1 MHLLVPL
8 NTARVTFD
16 QTKMFA
22 KALAQVMVRDD
33 PKRITAVMKK
43 EERRGKVFIDW
54 NQNDR

>member
-1 MHLLVPL
+1 
-8 NTARVTFD
+8 
-16 QTKMFA
+16 MFA